1 MFGSDPIGSRA
12 DEAEDDGGEAT
23 EAPAAP
29 ALAVASGGAVANGA
43 AVAAPT
49 PADVSI
55 VARAPD
61 GTLLRVWL
69 HGEAEDEDEDDAD
82 ADADRGTASASANA
96 PAVFVLDD
104 ASKNGDF
111 FARSEPVALT
121 CAFPFAVA
129 APRGGT
135 REKLARAVDLTGLA
149 PGDSH
154 VLALGMSGDG
164 ARENRGEARTAENR
178 ETRLLIAGAPRGAAL
193 GRGDD
198 RNDAMENRDPASF
211 SCPASA
217 SALLAARGGTLELY
231 RARSTRERVV
241 ALAVAGRL
249 EEAVALAD
257 ARGGDVPPQTGSDA
271 SSSPSFAVLT
281 RAECGFLAVARL
293 DFELAASLWRSVGDA
308 LSLSELL
315 PYFPRQ
321 GESRT
326 AFRGRVEASAVGAGA
341 ETDEKRFVRRLGAR
355 ETVSAFSRPGAPC
368 LADLE
373 TVVAAHA
380 SRPEPRE
387 VGRLCRDAKRAL
399 VPLFAARPARDGDPR
414 KRRLDTLTLRLWAET
429 GDAERL
435 ERALLGE
442 ETTETETS
450 SQTRTHTKEEQS
462 FATSNGRDVDVA
474 VLGPACTSS
483 GRHFARAIVH
493 WRLERNDDAAFETY
507 AALSGGALVEA
518 PAEGTIKKSSP
529 RVAAARLAARLLRER
544 CREDLR
550 GDARPSDEDVRR
562 WTRRHVAWILR
573 EAPEEG
579 VAALRRRALRARWT
593 SSSSRRRAS
602 PRTRRAPRAR
612 ACCATASGR
621 SRPTARTATRTQRS
635 RWRCGRRRRRRR
647 RGWTRTGRRLPK
659 TYRRRRRL
667 SRLSLWRRFCAWS
680 PGVWTRARRSRRSTR
695 TPSRARACAAR
706 WRWVS

>member
-1 MFGSDPIGSRA
+1 MARRDAGNRH
-12 DEAEDDGGEAT
+12 
-23 EAPAAP
+23 AARR
-29 ALAVASGGAVANGA
+29 AVAVRVADGYATPVAGAFSETAPVSPASRRRRGRARAPPRSPRSRLGA
-43 AVAAPT
+43 RARAVLPTKPCSDRIRSDRARMKPKTTAARRRRRPRRRRWRWRREVPSRT
-49 PADVSI
+49 APPSRRRPADVSI

-61 GTLLRVWL
+61 GMLLRVWL

-82 ADADRGTASASANA
+82 ADGGTASASANA

-193 GRGDD
+193 GRATTETTRWKTGTATGVPVPGVGE
-198 RNDAMENRDPASF
+198 R
-211 SCPASA
+211 
-217 SALLAARGGTLELY
+217 AARRARRHARAY

-257 ARGGDVPPQTGSDA
+257 ARGGDVPPLTFDGSDA

-281 RAECGFLAVARL
+281 RASAVSSPSRGWTSSSPRRCGAPWATRCPSPSSFRTSRAR
-293 DFELAASLWRSVGDA
+293 ANR
-308 LSLSELL
+308 
-315 PYFPRQ
+315 
-321 GESRT
+321 RT

-387 VGRLCRDAKRAL
+387 VGRLCRDASARSCRSSRRDPRATATRASAGWTRSRCASGRRRAT
-399 VPLFAARPARDGDPR
+399 PRGWRGRCSGRRRRKR
-414 KRRLDTLTLRLWAET
+414 KRRLRR
-429 GDAERL
+429 GR
-435 ERALLGE
+435 
-442 ETTETETS
+442 
-450 SQTRTHTKEEQS
+450 TR
-462 FATSNGRDVDVA
+462 
-474 VLGPACTSS
+474 
-483 GRHFARAIVH
+483 
-493 WRLERNDDAAFETY
+493 
-507 AALSGGALVEA
+507 
-518 PAEGTIKKSSP
+518 KKNS
-529 RVAAARLAARLLRER
+529 L
-544 CREDLR
+544 
-550 GDARPSDEDVRR
+550 
-562 WTRRHVAWILR
+562 
-573 EAPEEG
+573 
-579 VAALRRRALRARWT
+579 
-593 SSSSRRRAS
+593 SRRRTVATSTS
-602 PRTRRAPRAR
+602 PCSAPRAR
-612 ACCATASGR
+612 PA
-621 SRPTARTATRTQRS
+621 
-635 RWRCGRRRRRRR
+635 
-647 RGWTRTGRRLPK
+647 
-659 TYRRRRRL
+659 
-667 SRLSLWRRFCAWS
+667 
-680 PGVWTRARRSRRSTR
+680 GVI
-695 TPSRARACAAR
+695 SRARSCTGAWRETTTPRLRRTPRSPAAR
-706 WRWVS
+706 SSRRPPRGQ